1 MTNKP
6 MLSVEREADKILY
19 ADLKRLNIHGQPDR
33 KSESGLWMKTWKE
46 RQPGKTIMHHSRAS
60 GLWNKI
66 NARCLPG
73 GKYQMTGPSYIGVT
87 NGFSG
92 FQEFAEWCNQQPGYS
107 AKDSFGMFFEIDKDI
122 ICLGNKVYS
131 PEYCCFVPRRI
142 NSLFTSCRAA
152 RGDLPLGV
160 SFMAKRGKYRAYCNS
175 DGRLKHL
182 GHFDGPGEAHRAW
195 QAEKVLVIQQAESS
209 YMAEEGSS
217 NKVGIA
223 LAARAKLILDDAINY
238 RITKD
243 I

>member
-19 ADLKRLNIHGQPDR
+19 VNLKRLNIHGQPDR
-33 KSESGLWMKTWKE
+33 KSEFGLWMKTWKE
-46 RQPGKTIMHHSRAS
+46 RQPGKTITHHSRAS

-73 GKYQMTGPSYIGVT
+73 GKYQMSGPSYIGVT

-92 FQEFAEWCNQQPGYS
+92 FQEFAEWCNQQQGYN

-122 ICLGNKVYS
+122 ISLGNKVYS
-131 PEYCCFVPRRI
+131 PEHCCFVPRRI
-142 NSLFTSCRAA
+142 NSLFTSCRAS

-195 QAEKVLVIQQAESS
+195 QAEKVLVIQQAESI
-209 YMAEEGSS
+209 YMAGEGSS
-217 NKVGIA
+217 NKVGSA

-238 RITKD
+238 RITAE

>member
-46 RQPGKTIMHHSRAS
+46 RQPGKTITHHSRAS

-107 AKDSFGMFFEIDKDI
+107 AKDSLGMFFEIDKDI
-122 ICLGNKVYS
+122 ISLGNKVYS

-160 SFMAKRGKYRAYCNS
+160 SFMEKRGKFRAYCNS

-195 QAEKVLVIQQAESS
+195 QAEKVLVIQQAESA
-209 YMAEEGSS
+209 YRAWPGSS
-217 NKVGIA
+217 DKVCSA
-223 LAARAKLILDDAINY
+223 LTARAKLILDDAINY
-238 RITKD
+238 RITAE

>member
-195 QAEKVLVIQQAESS
+195 QAEKVLVIQQAKSS

>member
-6 MLSVEREADKILY
+6 MLSVEREADKTLY
-19 ADLKRLNIHGQPDR
+19 ADLKRLNVHGQPDR
-33 KSESGLWMKTWKE
+33 KSESGLWLKTWKE
-46 RQPGKTIMHHSRAS
+46 SQPGKTITHHSRAS

-92 FQEFAEWCNQQPGYS
+92 FQEFAEWCNQQPGYR
-107 AKDSFGMFFEIDKDI
+107 AKDSLGMFFEIDKDI
-122 ICLGNKVYS
+122 ISLGNKVYS

-160 SFMAKRGKYRAYCNS
+160 SFMSKRGKYRAYCNS

-217 NKVGIA
+217 NRVGIA

>member
-6 MLSVEREADKILY
+6 MLSVEREADKTLY
-19 ADLKRLNIHGQPDR
+19 ADLKRLNVHGQPDR
-33 KSESGLWMKTWKE
+33 KSESGLWLKTWKE
-46 RQPGKTIMHHSRAS
+46 RQPGKTITHHSRAS

-92 FQEFAEWCNQQPGYS
+92 FQEFAEWCNQQPGYR
-107 AKDSFGMFFEIDKDI
+107 AKDSLGMFFEIDKDI
-122 ICLGNKVYS
+122 ISLGNKVYS

>member
-6 MLSVEREADKILY
+6 MLSVEREAEKILY

-33 KSESGLWMKTWKE
+33 KSESGLWLKTWKE
-46 RQPGKTIMHHSRAS
+46 RQPGKTITHHSRAS

-87 NGFSG
+87 NGFYG

-122 ICLGNKVYS
+122 ISLGNKVYS

-160 SFMAKRGKYRAYCNS
+160 SFMEKRGKFRAYCNS

-182 GHFDGPGEAHRAW
+182 GHFDGSGEAHRAW
-195 QAEKVLVIQQAESS
+195 QAEKVLVIQQAESA
-209 YMAEEGSS
+209 YRAWPGSS
-217 NKVGIA
+217 DKVCSA
-223 LAARAKLILDDAINY
+223 LTARAKLILDDAINY
-238 RITKD
+238 RITAE

>member
-6 MLSVEREADKILY
+6 MLSVEREDNKILY

-33 KSESGLWMKTWKE
+33 KSESGLWLKTWKE
-46 RQPGKTIMHHSRAS
+46 RQPGKTITHHSRAS

-122 ICLGNKVYS
+122 ISLGNKVYS

-160 SFMAKRGKYRAYCNS
+160 SFMAKRGKYRSYCNS

-182 GHFDGPGEAHRAW
+182 GHFDGPAEAHRAW
-195 QAEKVLVIQQAESS
+195 QYEKTLVIQEAAIYYKSGPDPS
-209 YMAEEGSS
+209 D
-217 NKVGIA
+217 KVGRA
-223 LAARAKLILDDAINY
+223 LLARARLILEDAINY
-238 RITKD
+238 RITEE

>member
-6 MLSVEREADKILY
+6 MLSVEREADKTLY
-19 ADLKRLNIHGQPDR
+19 ADLKRLNVHGQPDR
-33 KSESGLWMKTWKE
+33 KSESGLWLKTWKE
-46 RQPGKTIMHHSRAS
+46 RQPGKTITHHSRAS

-92 FQEFAEWCNQQPGYS
+92 FQEFAEWCNQQPGYR
-107 AKDSFGMFFEIDKDI
+107 AKDSLGMFFEIDKDI
-122 ICLGNKVYS
+122 ISLGNKVYS

-209 YMAEEGSS
+209 YMAEEGAS